1 MSPSPKQK
9 PKLTFVRERSTAR
22 AALDRSIERENQARE
37 AVAAARRPYDQASAQ
52 VERAQELARDRQ
64 TALQQLDAD
73 EAARLGA
80 TWPPATPSEEERA
93 KRRDAETALA
103 EAVRTLRTVEANRDG
118 ARDAYDAEVVKLGPI
133 TKDVDAAV
141 TGVLVEEAQAA
152 LAHLIE
158 ARRVALEA
166 ETAARS
172 VAMALAARQDFVA
185 AEKISRALFELPH
198 LHLEVNP
205 NPAPFSDLAQR
216 LRNDPDAVVL
226 S

>member
-64 TALQQLDAD
+64 AALHQLDAD

-80 TWPPATPSEEERA
+80 TWPPATPSEQERA
-93 KRRDAETALA
+93 KRRNAETALA
-103 EAVRTLRTVEANRDG
+103 EAVRTLRIVEANRDR
-118 ARDAYDAEVVKLGPI
+118 ARDIHDAEIVKLAPLA
-133 TKDVDAAV
+133 KEVDAAV
-141 TGVLVEEAQAA
+141 TGVLVEKAEAA

-158 ARRVALEA
+158 ARRQAVEA
-166 ETAARS
+166 ETATRS

-198 LHLEVNP
+198 QHLEVNP
-205 NPAPFSDLAQR
+205 YPAPFLDLAQR
-216 LRNDPDAVVL
+216 LRNDPDAAVTP
-226 S
+226 